1 MNKNDIIK
9 SDYIYYLNIVEL
21 KNICKKLDI
30 SVDIYLQR
38 DDTLIKSG
46 YYDDKK
52 TMIDN
57 IRTYH
62 NNKKPKVSIYK
73 KKVICFRELVS
84 ISSNDYIYFG
94 QFKNG
99 NKKIFKLMQLLTDGQ
114 FKFGSIGID
123 ILRETWKKNKLITY
137 QQFANEW
144 IKRNN
149 NKKIKKEWKYLTD
162 LHNKTINKEQWKEY
176 RRSIAKHIMFKL

>member
-1 MNKNDIIK
+1 MM
-9 SDYIYYLNIVEL
+9 
-21 KNICKKLDI
+21 
-30 SVDIYLQR
+30 
-38 DDTLIKSG
+38 T
-46 YYDDKK
+46 K

-62 NNKKPKVSIYK
+62 NNKKPKVSIYI

-149 NKKIKKEWKYLTD
+149 NKK
-162 LHNKTINKEQWKEY
+162 
-176 RRSIAKHIMFKL
+176 RR